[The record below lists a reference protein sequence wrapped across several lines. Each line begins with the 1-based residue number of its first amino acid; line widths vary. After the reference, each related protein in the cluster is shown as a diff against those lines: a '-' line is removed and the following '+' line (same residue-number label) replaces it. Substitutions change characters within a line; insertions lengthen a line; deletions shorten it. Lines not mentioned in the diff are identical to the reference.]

1 VEPAIQ
7 IEDAEKESHIFRI
20 AQEAA
25 NNAIRHGHPKK
36 VAISLRHLGT
46 DECVLMIENDGLGIT
61 KKKGKTN
68 SGIGLQVMDYRA
80 NLIGGTLKVV
90 SKPRRGVSVS
100 CRFPC
105 ANAVVKK
112 SGKAGS

>member
-1 VEPAIQ
+1 
-7 IEDAEKESHIFRI
+7 
-20 AQEAA
+20 
-25 NNAIRHGHPKK
+25 
-36 VAISLRHLGT
+36 
-46 DECVLMIENDGLGIT
+46 
-61 KKKGKTN
+61 
-68 SGIGLQVMDYRA
+68 MDYRA